1 MIGAGWRPT
10 VDNYFRS
17 VTKSRILVD
26 VTDAKGSKFAQMI
39 DHLKKGDMA
48 READRLMEDVQW
60 LPEPLRTPG
69 MADLL
74 RSESAPAPLPP
85 FLDQQEAT
93 APEND
98 GEAAGCV
105 CEVQPVEARWPR
117 ATRGPRRLP

>member
-26 VTDAKGSKFAQMI
+26 VADAKGPKFAEMI

-48 READRLMEDVQW
+48 REAERLMEDARW
-60 LPEPLRTPG
+60 LPEPLRTPD

-74 RSESAPAPLPP
+74 TPESDPAPLPAFFDEEEP
-85 FLDQQEAT
+85 VAADE
-93 APEND
+93 E
-98 GEAAGCV
+98 GEDEGYAVAA
-105 CEVQPVEARWPR
+105 E
-117 ATRGPRRLP
+117 